1 MKYYLGQR
9 DAAHLW
15 KCQPNNWLPR
25 RVKMTFEQIFC
36 KKVRDDKFLL
46 GWNPRDGGRL
56 VLSHLGISSLGRFD
70 LFNDNDDQSCFLTAG
85 LATWIFNGGY
95 TSLYFEVTPSKLC
108 EKNTSQLY
116 FSLAN
121 TGFFGRFLNFR
132 LSSFRPTT
140 SPTGYTGLVFVRCFL
155 LVLPTTILS
164 TGIRLIS
171 GQNRL

>member
-56 VLSHLGISSLGRFD
+56 VLSHLGISSLGRVD

-95 TSLYFEVTPSKLC
+95 TSLYFEVTPKKLC
-108 EKNTSQLY
+108 EEKNISIIFQFGKHGILW
-116 FSLAN
+116 SLLE
-121 TGFFGRFLNFR
+121 F
-132 LSSFRPTT
+132 P
-140 SPTGYTGLVFVRCFL
+140 LVFI
-155 LVLPTTILS
+155 PTDYITYWLHRSCLCQVFFVGFANHHPIHWHQ
-164 TGIRLIS
+164 TN
-171 GQNRL
+171 QWTK